1 MPQFNTF
8 HRTHHCAALTGA
20 DAGKEVRLAGWV
32 NSVRKMGKFTFL
44 VIRDHY
50 GITQLIVDSEKQPQ
64 VFETADKLKSES
76 IIFVKGT
83 VRARSPKDINKNL
96 PTGEIEVETTEIII
110 DSLVENLP
118 FPLNDDNVNEE
129 LRLKYRFIDLRR
141 NKLHQN
147 IVLRTKVIFEI
158 RKFMI
163 SEGFMEIQTPILTVS
178 SPEGAR
184 DYVVPSRVHPGK
196 FYALPQAPQQYK
208 QLLMCSGF
216 DRYFQIAPCFR
227 DEDARA
233 DRSPGE
239 FYQLDIEM
247 AFIDKEDLF
256 AILERMFETLT
267 KNVSNKR
274 IMQLP
279 FPRMTYDYAM
289 NTYGNDKPDI
299 RFDVKIADIT
309 EQASQLESD
318 FFKNALTDN
327 NRLRYIKAPGCAG
340 ETRKFYDK
348 MNDVAKKYH
357 PRGIVYV
364 YKDADG
370 FKSNWQKQIS
380 QKDMETLQQLT
391 DLAPEDCLFICIGEK
406 QLASKTLGVLR
417 NEVGAYKNLYDKDVL
432 AFCWIVDFPMFE
444 YNEDDKKVDFS
455 HNPFSM
461 PQGGMDALINKDPL
475 TILADQYDIVC
486 NGYELSSGA
495 IRNHRPDIM
504 YKAFEIAGYSQSQV
518 DEKFGHMISAFSY
531 GAPPHG
537 GIAPGVD
544 RIVMIYADEPN
555 IREVITFP
563 MNQRA
568 QELMMGS
575 PAEITEKQLRELN
588 IAVGPLKNDS

>member
-1 MPQFNTF
+1 MSQFNTF
-8 HRTHHCAALTGA
+8 HRTHHCAALSIA
-20 DAGKEVRLAGWV
+20 DVNTEVRLAGWV
-32 NSVRKMGKFTFL
+32 SSVRKMGKFTFL
-44 VIRDHY
+44 VLRDHY
-50 GITQLIVDSEKQPQ
+50 GITQLIVDSDAQPET
-64 VFETADKLKSES
+64 FETASRLKSES
-76 IIFVKGT
+76 VVFAKGK
-83 VRARSPKDINKNL
+83 VRARSPKDINKSL
-96 PTGEIEVETTEIII
+96 PTGEIEVECTEIII

-147 IVLRTKVIFEI
+147 IILRTKVIFEI

-163 SEGFMEIQTPILTVS
+163 QEGFLELQTPILTVS

-239 FYQLDIEM
+239 FYQLDMEM

-256 AILERMFETLT
+256 TILERMFEHLT
-267 KNVSNKR
+267 KTVSSKR
-274 IMQLP
+274 VLQVP

-299 RFDVKIADIT
+299 RYDVKISDIT
-309 EQASQLESD
+309 EQAAALESD
-318 FFKNALTDN
+318 FFKNALTGD
-327 NRLRYIKAPGCAG
+327 NRLRVIKAPGSAG
-340 ETRKFYDK
+340 ETRKFYDRL
-348 MNDVAKKYH
+348 NDVAKKHH

-364 YKDADG
+364 YKDAEG

-380 QKDMETLQQLT
+380 QEDMQKLQQIT

-406 QLASKTLGVLR
+406 KLASKTLGVLR
-417 NEVGAYKNLYDKDVL
+417 PEIAAHKNLIEKDLL
-432 AFCWIVDFPMFE
+432 AFCWIVDFPMYEF
-444 YNEDDKKVDFS
+444 NEEDNKIDFS

-461 PQGGMDALINKDPL
+461 PQGGMNALQNQDPL
-475 TILADQYDIVC
+475 SILADQYDIVC

-504 YKAFEIAGYSQSQV
+504 YKAFDIAGYSKEQV

-575 PAEITEKQLRELN
+575 PAEITQKQLKELN
-588 IAVGPLKNDS
+588 IKIAE